1 MDGVRSVEGWR
12 LAESRGDWSSL
23 TIMKNAWLVCS
34 AVALSALPQPTAPA
48 PGAVVVIGGGGIPEA
63 VYSRTLDLAGGVA
76 ARVVVLPQASARED
90 AGAESVAR
98 WRAVGA
104 RAVTLIDGADPA
116 ADRERVA
123 AADLIW
129 MPGGSQVR
137 LLDALAEVDLIELVR
152 ARHAAGAVV
161 AGTSAGAAVLSER
174 MITGRADLE
183 SITAEAT
190 ETLAGLALWPG
201 VIVDQHALR
210 RRRLNRLISAVLDA
224 PRLVGV
230 AVDEATAVVVHGE
243 RLEVLGESG
252 VVVIDARRAR
262 VARSAAG
269 SPAAGTGLTLHILR
283 AGMELDLEPQDSEE
297 R

>member
-1 MDGVRSVEGWR
+1 
-12 LAESRGDWSSL
+12 
-23 TIMKNAWLVCS
+23 MKNAWLICS
-34 AVALSALPQPTAPA
+34 AVVLSALPQPTGPA

-98 WRAVGA
+98 WRAAGA
-104 RAVTLIDGADPA
+104 RAVTLIDGADPT